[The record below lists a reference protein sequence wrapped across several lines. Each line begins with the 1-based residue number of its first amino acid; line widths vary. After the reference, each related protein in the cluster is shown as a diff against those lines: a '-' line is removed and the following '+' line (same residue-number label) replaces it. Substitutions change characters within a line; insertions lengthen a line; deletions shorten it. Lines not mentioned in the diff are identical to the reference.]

1 MNRAALQSHDG
12 ATATDKP
19 DVLQHGIHVEP
30 SGTSQ
35 EPPAGVG
42 ETQSLS
48 AGTYWNLLGMRA
60 VLNTSCTPN
69 TILGKVFGACWHF
82 AGTYTW
88 RGPNTLEPVR
98 NLLEPVRNLCL
109 FEHLAWA
116 KHHFPKSAIVSEP
129 SGTLPEPVGT
139 LQEPTPGVGQTHW
152 NLFGTYWNLFGTCAF
167 LNTSPGPNTI
177 SPKVQ

>member
-129 SGTLPEPVGT
+129 AGTLPEPVD
-139 LQEPTPGVGQTHW
+139 
-152 NLFGTYWNLFGTCAF
+152 
-167 LNTSPGPNTI
+167 LNTSPGPNHHLAWVPVLQYILLNKSTGD
-177 SPKVQ
+177 PPAEAPVPPQPPF